1 MKKIIIIP
9 TFASSHFLKCWLP
22 NINETL
28 HPDQIFIVEGLMPNG
43 PENKGNLG
51 DSFYRNFTYHKTGY
65 FKPQCGFDWE
75 ETVQICSKFK
85 NVMLLDYMYPP
96 DYDSTSCFKTA
107 ISLNGRLIEYVTTN
121 DIVIVIEPDA
131 FLLEADVYIIEHEL
145 SMLKPGDGL
154 RCVWRDFLET
164 QYYCEN
170 INEHQPKW
178 RRFAYCWDNLENF
191 IERMGSGFTSQN
203 YPALKKTESFFIRH
217 YCWFQPE
224 PYKQL
229 RYELI
234 YRSNPQYW
242 KDFDGGLTEI
252 RRRSTEYKKWEIG
265 QLDEMPNVQRVTIRP
280 SRTDEGRYAKFI
292 NIDHPKHIQS
302 HPNFVK

>member
-1 MKKIIIIP
+1 
-9 TFASSHFLKCWLP
+9 
-22 NINETL
+22 
-28 HPDQIFIVEGLMPNG
+28 
-43 PENKGNLG
+43 
-51 DSFYRNFTYHKTGY
+51 
-65 FKPQCGFDWE
+65 
-75 ETVQICSKFK
+75 
-85 NVMLLDYMYPP
+85 MLLDYVYPS
-96 DYDSTSCFKTA
+96 DSDSTSCFKTA

-131 FLLEADVYIIEHEL
+131 FLLEADVDIIEHEL

-217 YCWFQPE
+217 YCWFQPG

-242 KDFDGGLTEI
+242 TDFDDGLLEI
-252 RRRSTEYKKWEIG
+252 RKNSTRWCNFNKTPIANTIQIVDIKEDKI
-265 QLDEMPNVQRVTIRP
+265 VIRP
-280 SRTDEGRYAKFI
+280 SRTDESRFAKFI
-292 NIDHPKHIQS
+292 DIDHPKHIQS
-302 HPNFVK
+302 HPCWVK